1 MSEERMKTLKNMPTC
16 PATTEDKPL
25 LEMVGFV
32 NSWDIRD
39 LGDIHPSHRIRIFE
53 YEDVVLKLKQFK
65 EGELV
70 FHFKDKLSD
79 EPIKVKC
86 LNCGKESYFAY
97 IYKEREYCDSCWFK
111 ECFGR
116 C

>member
-1 MSEERMKTLKNMPTC
+1 MS
-16 PATTEDKPL
+16 EDKPL
-25 LEMVGFV
+25 LEREIKGMEILEGERMF
-32 NSWDIRD
+32 
-39 LGDIHPSHRIRIFE
+39 LYG
-53 YEDVVLKLKQFK
+53 DVVLKLKQFK

-97 IYKEREYCDSCWFK
+97 IYKEREYCDSCWFD